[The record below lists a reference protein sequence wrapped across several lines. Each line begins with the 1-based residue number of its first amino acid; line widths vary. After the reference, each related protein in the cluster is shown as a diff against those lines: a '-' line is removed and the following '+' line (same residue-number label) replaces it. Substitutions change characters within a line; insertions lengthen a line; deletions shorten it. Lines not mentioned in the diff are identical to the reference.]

1 MRYLAIRNRI
11 YPKNLNPNGT
21 AFGGFIMAEMDKA
34 ASIMVEE
41 VIKGKAVTVF
51 VDNLHFK
58 HPLKNGD
65 IISVYV
71 EVKKIGRTSITLH
84 VSFET
89 RCVLSRNEYAV
100 CDASFVFVCIDD
112 NGKPTPVKPLLRD
125 NLDPTTKALAYG
137 ENY

>member
-1 MRYLAIRNRI
+1 VKYLAIRNRI
-11 YPKNLNPNGT
+11 YPKDLNPNGT

-41 VIKGKAVTVF
+41 IITGKAVTVY

-58 HPLKNGD
+58 YPLKNGD

-71 EVKKIGRTSITLH
+71 KVKKIGHTSITLH

-89 RCVLSRNEYAV
+89 RCVVSRKEYTV

-112 NGKPTPVKPLLRD
+112 AGRPTAIKPLLRE
-125 NLDPTTKALAYG
+125 NIDPDIKALLK
-137 ENY
+137 